1 MAKTAAP
8 RVSVTWSKPGRSLA
22 RAEGAAIRCVQPG
35 TRHLKLLAVA
45 VTGGT
50 DRLLRFAVRRPG
62 RLVLPDAAD
71 WGHSDGLIFNQWNV
85 GHGSR
90 LMRIATAIAAG
101 AVLLLSGLT
110 AWALESSAKTASKL
124 SADALWSKI
133 GDFCGISNWHPAVEK
148 CELSADGKTRTL
160 SLKGGGTIVEA
171 LVKMDAAGH
180 SYTYSI
186 VSSPL
191 PVANYTSTIGVAADG
206 AGSVMTWVG
215 KYDAKGASDAEAKK
229 VIDGI
234 YNSGLKSLTAD

>member
-1 MAKTAAP
+1 
-8 RVSVTWSKPGRSLA
+8 
-22 RAEGAAIRCVQPG
+22 
-35 TRHLKLLAVA
+35 
-45 VTGGT
+45 
-50 DRLLRFAVRRPG
+50 
-62 RLVLPDAAD
+62 
-71 WGHSDGLIFNQWNV
+71 
-85 GHGSR
+85 
-90 LMRIATAIAAG
+90 MRITAAIAAG

-110 AWALESSAKTASKL
+110 AQALESSAKTPSKL
-124 SADALWSKI
+124 SADAVWSKI

-206 AGSVMTWVG
+206 AGSMTTWVG

-234 YNSGLKSLTAD
+234 YDSGLKALAGD